1 MNNNLKS
8 LNIVNESIRGS
19 LGEAYAE
26 IDGNR
31 YYLASVKKFEAKSKL
46 NVERYNTLGTTHAQA
61 KGGQLEGEFECTL
74 YYNFSTLRK
83 LHIKF
88 QDEGIM
94 PVVNIQIVNNDPNTI
109 ATLGRKS
116 YTFTNCIFEE
126 LVMAILDV
134 ENNAMEEEVSGTYD
148 KVIVNAD
155 TKDAP
160 LA

>member
-1 MNNNLKS
+1 MNRNVQNL
-8 LNIVNESIRGS
+8 NVVDETIRGS

-26 IDGNR
+26 IDGQR

-46 NVERYNTLGTTHAQA
+46 NVEKYPTLGTTHLQG
-61 KGGQLEGEFECTL
+61 KGGQLEGSFEATL

-94 PVVNIQIVNNDPNTI
+94 PVVNIQIVNDDPVASARI
-109 ATLGRKS
+109 GRKS

-126 LVMAILDV
+126 LTMALLDL
-134 ENNAMEEEVSGTYD
+134 ENNAMEEEVSGSYD
-148 KVIVNAD
+148 KVISNAD
-155 TKDAP
+155 TKDMPIA
-160 LA
+160 